1 MSKVDIYEMALIQIL
16 RKAHRRKMVKTPPSI
31 REFYDDMCIGKR
43 NELAEIFEELG
54 DIAKG
59 ALELAEGKDD

>member
-1 MSKVDIYEMALIQIL
+1 MSKADIYEMALVQIL
-16 RKAHRRKMVKTPPSI
+16 RKAHRRKMVKNPPSI

-54 DIAKG
+54 DIAKA
-59 ALELAEGKDD
+59 ALELAEKKVD